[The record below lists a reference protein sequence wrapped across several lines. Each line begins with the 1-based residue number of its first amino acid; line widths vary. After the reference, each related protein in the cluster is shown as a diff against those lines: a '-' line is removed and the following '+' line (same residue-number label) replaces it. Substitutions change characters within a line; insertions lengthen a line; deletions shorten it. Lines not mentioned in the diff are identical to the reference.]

1 MKHYPPRFYYVHATE
16 MKKDAASKKQSV
28 ELKKRRWDFVWLVS
42 IVGRLHSPRFLCSP
56 PFGPTTSTNM
66 DQVPMFVVPQT
77 LAELEDLS
85 SGDGCFRLE
94 QPPKL
99 DCGDGAALQR
109 TLEGNDAPS

>member
-16 MKKDAASKKQSV
+16 MKKDAASKNNPLS
-28 ELKKRRWDFVWLVS
+28 LKKDVGLLCWLVS

>member
-1 MKHYPPRFYYVHATE
+1 
-16 MKKDAASKKQSV
+16 
-28 ELKKRRWDFVWLVS
+28 
-42 IVGRLHSPRFLCSP
+42 
-56 PFGPTTSTNM
+56 
-66 DQVPMFVVPQT
+66 MFVVPQT